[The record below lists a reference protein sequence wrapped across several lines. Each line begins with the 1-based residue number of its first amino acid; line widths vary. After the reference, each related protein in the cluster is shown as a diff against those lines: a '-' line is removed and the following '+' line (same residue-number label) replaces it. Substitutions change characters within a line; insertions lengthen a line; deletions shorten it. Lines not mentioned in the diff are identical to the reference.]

1 MEVRDSRPGVTAAD
15 EAEDEDDADPS
26 EEGRVGVFGV
36 GAGRGFGGAVGFSD
50 RVKAVSQLVF
60 DCRQI
65 AK

>member
-36 GAGRGFGGAVGFSD
+36 GAGLSLIHISEPTISTFLGY
-50 RVKAVSQLVF
+50 VF
-60 DCRQI
+60 
-65 AK
+65 